1 MKISAKQYRE
11 FYIGCIRLYG
21 VIDSDSAFDI
31 FKTYYPNSIKDEFL
45 DDLRKRLS
53 RNSREY
59 TIWTTKKK
67 NIYLIADE
75 GLDDRG
81 IGKLFSLQDNKPF
94 YIPSSL
100 DTFLKSS
107 SYEYWEE
114 VNKEDINKLI
124 AILKKCNCP
133 VSELIITLIY
143 PFLQISSLSEKYNP
157 FNTLLDVF
165 KRMNVNFDEES
176 FTNLLPIIQSLS
188 NNTKLPCN
196 RGFTPLELKQYY
208 LDNKDIPNC

>member
-1 MKISAKQYRE
+1 MKISPKQYRE

-31 FKTYYPNSIKDEFL
+31 FKTYYPDSIKDEFL

-53 RNSREY
+53 RSSREY

-67 NIYLIADE
+67 NFYLIVDE

-81 IGKLFSLQDNKPF
+81 IEKLFSLQDNKPF

-100 DTFLKSS
+100 DSFLKSS
-107 SYEYWEE
+107 FYEYWEE
-114 VNKEDINKLI
+114 VNKDDIDKLI

-133 VSELIITLIY
+133 VSELIVTLIY

-157 FNTLLDVF
+157 FDTLLDIF
-165 KRMNVNFDEES
+165 KRLNVSFDEES